1 MTIGFFILSCLLAA
15 GLLAGTVFM
24 NRYGHSVRRHIQ
36 ELFVAASA
44 TILFN
49 AFAVM
54 VRDEWLATLLHGLYF
69 AATDWLVIML
79 LRYTKQYTDAEDNKP
94 WLKALLYL
102 GTLADTVSMA
112 ANAWTHHVFTC
123 VRAEIFSGDSCYVVS
138 PRVPV
143 HGVPMYG
150 VHLAFV
156 YGMVFLVM
164 LTFGIKIKQT
174 VKLYRRKYEVVV
186 GSFVLI
192 LAVNIGYRFVDI
204 PIDISPILYSV
215 MAMACFYFS
224 LFYVPKSIVVKL
236 LSLSVEDMENAIF
249 CLDRDGK
256 CVYANEQSRQIFS
269 AEESL
274 APLERYFQEW
284 RSKKEE
290 GELREENWKEERE
303 LDGETHYF
311 EVHFR
316 FLLDDRGNYVGS
328 FFAATDRTE
337 AYKELEMERY
347 SATHDYLTDIYNR
360 ERFFERVE
368 ELLKREPEVKR
379 VMVCIDVK
387 DFKLV
392 NDLFGEET
400 GNRVLKRIAGLM
412 RRDAS
417 PDTLY
422 ARLEGD
428 RFAMCMREERFIEEQ
443 YTEYLE
449 DLKKIVKSSVYRM
462 HVHVGVYEIIDPTMS
477 ISVMCDKAFM
487 AIRRIKENYQQIVA
501 YYTREMGNIMQR
513 EKVMVGEFDRAISAG
528 EFHMYLQPQ
537 VAVNGYD
544 ILGAEALVRWDHP
557 VRGMIS
563 PAEFIPVF
571 EKSGYIT
578 RLDRYVW
585 EQACKQLRIWKDQ
598 GREDLHISVNIS
610 PKDFYLINIY
620 DTFTSLV
627 EHYGISPSNLKLE
640 ITETALME
648 EISKHMDLLGRLRGY
663 GFHVE
668 IDDFGSG
675 YSSLNTLKDI
685 EVDVLK
691 LDMGFLRKTRH
702 EERSVIIMN
711 AVISMSK
718 NLGLTVV
725 TEGVETA
732 DQVEYLT
739 KAGCDIFQG
748 YYFAKPMPV
757 RDFESK
763 YFLDKSPGMA

>member
-1 MTIGFFILSCLLAA
+1 
-15 GLLAGTVFM
+15 
-24 NRYGHSVRRHIQ
+24 
-36 ELFVAASA
+36 
-44 TILFN
+44 
-49 AFAVM
+49 
-54 VRDEWLATLLHGLYF
+54 
-69 AATDWLVIML
+69 
-79 LRYTKQYTDAEDNKP
+79 
-94 WLKALLYL
+94 
-102 GTLADTVSMA
+102 
-112 ANAWTHHVFTC
+112 
-123 VRAEIFSGDSCYVVS
+123 
-138 PRVPV
+138 
-143 HGVPMYG
+143 
-150 VHLAFV
+150 
-156 YGMVFLVM
+156 
-164 LTFGIKIKQT
+164 
-174 VKLYRRKYEVVV
+174 
-186 GSFVLI
+186 
-192 LAVNIGYRFVDI
+192 
-204 PIDISPILYSV
+204 
-215 MAMACFYFS
+215 
-224 LFYVPKSIVVKL
+224 
-236 LSLSVEDMENAIF
+236 
-249 CLDRDGK
+249 
-256 CVYANEQSRQIFS
+256 
-269 AEESL
+269 
-274 APLERYFQEW
+274 
-284 RSKKEE
+284 
-290 GELREENWKEERE
+290 
-303 LDGETHYF
+303 GETHYF

-337 AYKELEMERY
+337 AYRELEMERY

-360 ERFFERVE
+360 ERFFERVG
-368 ELLKREPEVKR
+368 ELLKHEPEVKR

-400 GNRVLKRIAGLM
+400 GNRILKRIAGLM

-428 RFAMCMREERFIEEQ
+428 RFAMCMREEKFIEEQ

-648 EISKHMDLLGRLRGY
+648 EISKHMDLLGRLRG
-663 GFHVE
+663 
-668 IDDFGSG
+668 
-675 YSSLNTLKDI
+675 
-685 EVDVLK
+685 
-691 LDMGFLRKTRH
+691 
-702 EERSVIIMN
+702 
-711 AVISMSK
+711 
-718 NLGLTVV
+718 
-725 TEGVETA
+725 
-732 DQVEYLT
+732 
-739 KAGCDIFQG
+739 
-748 YYFAKPMPV
+748 
-757 RDFESK
+757 
-763 YFLDKSPGMA
+763 

>member
-15 GLLAGTVFM
+15 GLLAGTAAM
-24 NRYGHSVRRHIQ
+24 NRYEHSVRRHIQ
-36 ELFVAASA
+36 ELFVAAAA

-49 AFAVM
+49 AFAVT
-54 VRDEWLATLLHGLYF
+54 VRDERMAALLHGLYF

-79 LRYTKQYTDAEDNKP
+79 LRYTKQYTAAEDNRP
-94 WLKALLYL
+94 LLKALLYA
-102 GTLADTVSMA
+102 GAVADTVSMT
-112 ANAWTHHVFTC
+112 ANAWTQHVFAC
-123 VRAEIFSGDSCYVVS
+123 EWAEILGGDSCYVVT
-138 PRVPV
+138 PRVPEY
-143 HGVPMYG
+143 GVPMYG
-150 VHLAFV
+150 LHLMFV

-164 LTFGIKIKQT
+164 LTFGIRT
-174 VKLYRRKYEVVV
+174 RHAVKLYRRKYEVVV
-186 GSFVLI
+186 WSFMLI
-192 LAVNIGYRFVDI
+192 LAVNIGYRFIDF

-215 MAMACFYFS
+215 MALVCFYFS
-224 LFYVPKSIVVKL
+224 LIYVPKSIVVRL
-236 LSLSVEDMENAIF
+236 LSLSVEDMESGIF
-249 CLDRDGK
+249 CLDKDGR
-256 CVYANEQSRQIFS
+256 CVYANEQSRKIFG
-269 AEESL
+269 AGDSL
-274 APLERYFQEW
+274 APLEHYFQDW
-284 RSKKEE
+284 RSGKKEE
-290 GELREENWKEERE
+290 ELKEEIWKEERE
-303 LDGETHYF
+303 IDGETHYF

-328 FFAATDRTE
+328 FFSVTDRTGDFR
-337 AYKELEMERY
+337 ELEMERY

-360 ERFFERVE
+360 ERFFEQVE
-368 ELLKREPEVKR
+368 ALLKQEPEVKR
-379 VMVCIDVK
+379 VMIGIDVK
-387 DFKLV
+387 DFKVV

-400 GNRVLKRIAGLM
+400 GNQILKRIAGLM

-417 PDTLY
+417 SDTLY
-422 ARLEGD
+422 GRLEGD
-428 RFAMCMREERFIEEQ
+428 RFAMCMREENFVEER

-449 DLKKIVKSSVYRM
+449 DLKKIVRSSVYRM
-462 HVHVGVYEIIDPTMS
+462 HVHVGVYEIIDPSMS

-501 YYTREMGNIMQR
+501 YYTRDMGNVMQR

-578 RLDRYVW
+578 RLDRFVW

-610 PKDFYLINIY
+610 PKDFYLINLY

-627 EHYGISPSNLKLE
+627 ERYDISPANLKLE

-648 EISKHMDLLGRLRGY
+648 EISKHMDLLGKLRDY

-691 LDMGFLRKTRH
+691 LDMGFLRKTSH
-702 EERSVIIMN
+702 EERSIIIMN
-711 AVISMSK
+711 AVINMSK

-739 KAGCDIFQG
+739 KAGCDVFQG

-757 RDFESK
+757 LDFESK
-763 YFLDKSPGMA
+763 YFVEKNANAL

>member
-1 MTIGFFILSCLLAA
+1 MTIGFLVLSCILAA
-15 GLLAGTVFM
+15 GLLVGTAVM
-24 NRYGHSVRRHIQ
+24 GRYEHPVRRHIQ
-36 ELFVAASA
+36 GLFVAAA
-44 TILFN
+44 TTILFN
-49 AFAVM
+49 GLAVA
-54 VRDEWLATLLHGLYF
+54 VNDERLATLLHGLYF

-79 LRYTKQYTDAEDNKP
+79 LRYTKSYTDAEDKKP

-102 GTLADTVSMA
+102 GTLAETVSMTV
-112 ANAWTHHVFTC
+112 NAWTHHVFDC
-123 VRAEIFSGDSCYVVS
+123 VRTEVFNGDSCYVVN

-143 HGVPMYG
+143 YGVPIYG
-150 VHLAFV
+150 IHLMFV
-156 YGMVFLVM
+156 YGMVLLVM
-164 LTFGIKIKQT
+164 LTFGIRMGQT

-186 GSFVLI
+186 WSFVLI
-192 LAVNIGYRFVDI
+192 LSVNIGYRFVDF

-215 MAMACFYFS
+215 MALACFYFS

-249 CLDRDGK
+249 CLDKDGK
-256 CVYANEQSRQIFS
+256 CVYANEQSRKLFD
-269 AEESL
+269 ARESL
-274 APLERYFQEW
+274 APLEQYFQDW
-284 RSKKEE
+284 LDGKKEE
-290 GELREENWKEERE
+290 ELREETWKEERE
-303 LDGETHYF
+303 MDGDTHYF
-311 EVHFR
+311 EVRFR

-328 FFAATDRTE
+328 FFAVTDRTE
-337 AYKELEMERY
+337 AYRELEIQRY
-347 SATHDYLTDIYNR
+347 NATHDYLTDIYNR
-360 ERFFERVE
+360 ERFFERVGE
-368 ELLKREPEVKR
+368 VLKQEPEVKR
-379 VMVCIDVK
+379 VMVGIDVK
-387 DFKLV
+387 DFKVV

-400 GNRVLKRIAGLM
+400 GNRILKRIAGLM

-428 RFAMCMREERFIEEQ
+428 RFAMCMRKENFIEEK
-443 YTEYLE
+443 YAEYLE

-462 HVHVGVYEIIDPTMS
+462 HVHVGVYEIIDPSMS

-501 YYTREMGNIMQR
+501 YYTREMGNVMQR

-610 PKDFYLINIY
+610 PKDFYLVNIY

-627 EHYGISPSNLKLE
+627 ERYGINPENLKLE

-648 EISKHMDLLGRLRGY
+648 EISKHMDLLSRLRDY

-691 LDMGFLRKTRH
+691 LDMGFLRKTAH

-711 AVISMSK
+711 AVIDMSK

-757 RDFESK
+757 RDFEAK
-763 YFLDKSPGMA
+763 YFLDKNANKA